1 MRRAYRE
8 LQGLFA
14 VYKPPG
20 VHWKRV
26 RDTIET
32 RLIQD
37 LRSLDRP
44 PQPEQVRFLLGS
56 GEGQDPSELTLTA
69 TNVPVLA
76 EHPLVKGP
84 PFPHLKVGVGAHLDL
99 PSSGVLILGVG
110 SGNQLLQRLKSQ
122 HLSKEYIVQGVFGK
136 ATDDF
141 SDTGRLVEKTTFDHV
156 TLCSLEKIIAM
167 IDGTHRKALLTYA
180 GIDLHSQEAYEQ
192 AVAGLLRPSHKTTP
206 LITGIR
212 CVHFDPPHFTL
223 EVQSLNETQQY
234 LRKVVHEI
242 GLELR
247 SSAVCGQVRRT
258 RDGPFT
264 QHDALLHSHWDLDKV
279 RAAVAEAG
287 PRVWAA
293 LRCARDVQ
301 PGERRESV
309 RATNTESAE
318 HT

>member
-76 EHPLVKGP
+76 EHPLV
-84 PFPHLKVGVGAHLDL
+84 
-99 PSSGVLILGVG
+99 LGVG

>member
-1 MRRAYRE
+1 M
-8 LQGLFA
+8 
-14 VYKPPG
+14 KSI
-20 VHWKRV
+20 VH
-26 RDTIET
+26 T
-32 RLIQD
+32 RCQ
-37 LRSLDRP
+37 
-44 PQPEQVRFLLGS
+44 EQVLIGRMPLESPDASFHTRVSHWLLHRAGVPKKNVLIVTRNRKHRGHS
-56 GEGQDPSELTLTA
+56 GQVTVSPFITA
-69 TNVPVLA
+69 TFQEGLPPRGKDVLA
-76 EHPLVKGP
+76 
-84 PFPHLKVGVGAHLDL
+84 
-99 PSSGVLILGVG
+99 
-110 SGNQLLQRLKSQ
+110 
-122 HLSKEYIVQGVFGK
+122 EYIVQGVFGK